1 MVYGPF
7 IDDRNYDLPIKDA
20 YLPYGYYDNN
30 YNNHDS
36 SDPMNP
42 MDAPVGRLRKRRRPQ
57 LRCWH
62 LKVFTIRMI
71 IIN

>member
-42 MDAPVGRLRKRRRPQ
+42 MDAPV

-62 LKVFTIRMI
+62 LKVFTIPMR